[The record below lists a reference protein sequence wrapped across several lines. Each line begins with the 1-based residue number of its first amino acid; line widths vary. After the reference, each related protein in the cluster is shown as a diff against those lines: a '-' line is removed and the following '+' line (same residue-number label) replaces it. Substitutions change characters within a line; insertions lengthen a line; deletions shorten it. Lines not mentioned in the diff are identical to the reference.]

1 MCLPSRGIESQDILK
16 LPLICMSL
24 ILCKLQKE
32 EGEAAKIFVSHLD
45 YAQLA
50 CVRVLSSPW

>member
-1 MCLPSRGIESQDILK
+1 MCAPTKAAESQDILK
-16 LPLICMSL
+16 LALSCMSL
-24 ILCKLQKE
+24 ILYKLQKE
-32 EGEAAKIFVSHLD
+32 EGEAANFFVSHLD